1 MCGIAGILNLTNRHR
16 HTAAIQ
22 SMTDRIAH
30 RGPDAEGIY
39 VDDHIALGHRRLSI
53 IDLQEI
59 ANQPMWDYSG
69 RYVIVFNGEIYNY
82 QEIKARLGGYPFK
95 TQSDTEVIL
104 AGYATWGIHCLER
117 FNGMF
122 AFAIW
127 DTKEEVL
134 FVARD
139 RLGKKPFYYH
149 LSPDH
154 FIFSSEVRSMLA
166 SSLVPRQLED
176 TYLSEYFQYQAAMHE
191 HTMVR
196 GISRLQAGHYAI
208 IRDGRM
214 TELPYWTYATIQ
226 PSVDDYATAKGKVR
240 DLFLDSVRL
249 RMVSDVPVGAFLSG
263 GIDSSLIVACMA
275 EQSTAPVNTFTVS
288 FNEKEYDESVYAQQV
303 ATAYKT
309 NHHRLLIKPEEFL
322 YSLEDIL
329 AAMDTPSG
337 DGPNTYLVAR
347 HTRQANIKVAMSG
360 LGGDELFVGY
370 DKFLMYH
377 RLMKYKWILSA
388 NPAIVRRM
396 WASLAHTFGLNPR
409 HSKFFDL
416 CALDKWDLSTVYP
429 VLRRAYNQD
438 EIEKLLRSP
447 LRHDHVEEKLASIN
461 RDISWME
468 NFSKCTIGEMETYTR
483 DVLLRDTDQMSMAH
497 ALEVRVP
504 FFDYRL
510 VEYVLSLPDHIK
522 YPHATKSF
530 LVESLAPRLPAEISQ
545 RKKMGFTL
553 PIEHWLKNELAAMTE
568 QKLLYLADRKE
579 FNGDAVMKKWQDFKK
594 GDSRIIWTRIWK
606 LVVLSDWLERN
617 GL

>member
-1 MCGIAGILNLTNRHR
+1 MCGIAGILNLTNHNRQ
-16 HTAAIQ
+16 AVAIQ

-69 RYVIVFNGEIYNY
+69 RYVIVYNGEIYNY
-82 QEIKARLGGYPFK
+82 QEIKAQLSGYPFK
-95 TQSDTEVIL
+95 TLSDTEVIL

-122 AFAIW
+122 AFALW
-127 DTKEEVL
+127 DTKEQVL

-154 FIFSSEVRSMLA
+154 FVFSSEMRSMLA
-166 SSLVPRQLED
+166 SSLVPRQLEE
-176 TYLSEYFQYQAAMHE
+176 TYLSEYFQYQAAMHD

-196 GISRLQAGHYAI
+196 GIRRLKAGHYAI

-214 TELPYWTYATIQ
+214 TEHPYWSYADVQ
-226 PSVDDYATAKGKVR
+226 PSVDEYATAKGKVK

-275 EQSTAPVNTFTVS
+275 EQSEAPVNTFTVS
-288 FNEKEYDESVYAQQV
+288 FNEKEYDESMYAQQV
-303 ATAYKT
+303 AAAYKT

-322 YSLEDIL
+322 NSIEDIL
-329 AAMDTPSG
+329 ASMDTPSG

-370 DKFLMYH
+370 NKFFMYQ
-377 RLMKYKWILSA
+377 RVMKFRWLLSA
-388 NPAIVRRM
+388 NPRFTRRF
-396 WASLAHTFGLNPR
+396 WAMAAHMVGLNPR
-409 HSKFFDL
+409 YSKFFDL

-438 EIEKLLRSP
+438 EIEKLLRNP
-447 LRHDHVEEKLASIN
+447 LQHDHVEKHLDSIN
-461 RDISWME
+461 SKISWME
-468 NFSKCTIGEMETYTR
+468 DFSKCTIGEIETYTR

-522 YPHATKSF
+522 YPHSPKSL
-530 LVESLAPRLPAEISQ
+530 LVDALAPRLPIEISQ

-553 PIEHWLKNELAAMTE
+553 PMEHWLKNELAPMTE
-568 QKLLYLADRKE
+568 QKLLYLADRQE
-579 FNGDAVMKKWQDFKK
+579 FMGDEVMKKWHGFRK
-594 GDSRIIWTRIWK
+594 GDTRILWTRIWK
-606 LVVLSDWLERN
+606 LVVLSDWLQRN